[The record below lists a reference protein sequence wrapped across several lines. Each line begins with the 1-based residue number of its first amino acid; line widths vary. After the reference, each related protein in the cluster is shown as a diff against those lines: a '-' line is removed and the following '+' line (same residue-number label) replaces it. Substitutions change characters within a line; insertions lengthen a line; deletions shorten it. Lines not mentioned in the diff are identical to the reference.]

1 MTNQST
7 RTEKE
12 TILLNN
18 QKGNLVT
25 TYCLKRNALGG
36 FDWHI
41 TSVHFEKSDDDDL
54 IAEKQYSIESK
65 EKVRL
70 NGVSSTI
77 FEVFELKGDKWVKV
91 GTSSV
96 KSKGVARDATCLKAW
111 LNRGY

>member
-1 MTNQST
+1 MTNQSI
-7 RTEKE
+7 RAEKE
-12 TILLNN
+12 AIILNN

-25 TYCLKRNALGG
+25 TYCLKHNALGG

-41 TSVHFEKSDDDDL
+41 MSVHFEKSDDDL
-54 IAEKQYSIESK
+54 IVKKQYSIESK
-65 EKVRL
+65 AKVRL

-77 FEVFELKGDKWVKV
+77 FEVFELNGDKWVKV

-111 LNRGY
+111 LSNGY